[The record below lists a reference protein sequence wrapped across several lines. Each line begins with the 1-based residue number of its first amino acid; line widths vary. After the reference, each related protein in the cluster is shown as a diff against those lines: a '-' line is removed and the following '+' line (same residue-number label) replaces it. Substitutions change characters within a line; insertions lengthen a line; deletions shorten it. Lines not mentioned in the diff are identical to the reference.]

1 MRVKKFN
8 LVVKHKI
15 SSFSKSIF
23 VDSDKS
29 LSIRSFLIGSIC
41 QGTSIANNVL
51 ESEDVKSAISV
62 CRILGIKIKKVKHK
76 TYKIYGKGL
85 GSFSAKK
92 NSVLN
97 FNNSGTLCRLI
108 TGIISTTPNI
118 EVKIK
123 GDQSLNKRNM
133 KKLINLM
140 SEFGATFTPK
150 NKYTLPLKVT
160 SSPMP
165 IGINYKAGVS
175 AQLKSAVILAGLNS
189 YGETLIEEKV
199 QSRDHTEN
207 LLKANAQS
215 IKIKKNKSKLI
226 IIEGKKYLKPF
237 KINIGGDPSSAAF
250 FTTLTLLNQNSSL
263 KIKNVGLNPTR
274 IGFYN
279 ILRKQKAKIKFL
291 NIRKENNEVIGD
303 ILVKSCK
310 LKPIKSPASMYP
322 STTDEFLLLFLI
334 AGLQNGTSVFRG
346 ISDLANK
353 ESSRAQEMK
362 KILSQVG
369 IKCKLKKDEIK
380 IFGKGMINASNKK
393 ITVGNLQDHRIAMC
407 SFILSILTN
416 AKTSI
421 KNFETVFTSSPSFLK
436 VMKSLGA
443 KFEIQK

>member
-8 LVVKHKI
+8 LVIKHKI

>member
-62 CRILGIKIKKVKHK
+62 CRILGIKIKKIKHK

-334 AGLQNGTSVFRG
+334 AGLQNGTSVFKG

>member
-8 LVVKHKI
+8 LYVNHKI
-15 SSFSKSIF
+15 SPFNKSIS

-51 ESEDVKSAISV
+51 ESEDVKSAIKV
-62 CRILGIKIKKVKHK
+62 CRDLGVKIIKVKNK
-76 TYKIYGKGL
+76 TYKIYGNGL
-85 GSFSAKK
+85 GSFAIKK

-118 EVKIK
+118 DVKIK
-123 GDQSLNKRNM
+123 GDQSLNKRSM
-133 KKLINLM
+133 KRLIYLM
-140 SEFGATFTPK
+140 SEFGAIFTPK

-165 IGINYKAGVS
+165 VGINYKAGVS

-189 YGETLIEEKV
+189 YGKTIIEEKV

-207 LLKANAQS
+207 LLKTNTQS
-215 IKIKKNKSKLI
+215 IKIKKNKSKVI

-279 ILRKQKAKIKFL
+279 ILKKQKAKIKFF
-291 NIRKENNEVIGD
+291 NVRKENNEVIGD

-334 AGLQNGTSVFRG
+334 AGLQNGISIFKG
-346 ISDLANK
+346 IADLANK
-353 ESSRAQEMK
+353 ESSRAHEMK
-362 KILSQVG
+362 KIFNRCFG
-369 IKCKLKKDEIK
+369 IC
-380 IFGKGMINASNKK
+380 
-393 ITVGNLQDHRIAMC
+393 
-407 SFILSILTN
+407 
-416 AKTSI
+416 
-421 KNFETVFTSSPSFLK
+421 
-436 VMKSLGA
+436 
-443 KFEIQK
+443 